1 MSEGEGL
8 QFDKAEFENA
18 PAHAQCAQCHRDLIG
33 SYYEVEGQ
41 TVCEACKYTIE
52 SRMTEGSGAGRFVR
66 ATGAG
71 LVAAALGAAL
81 YYAITAI
88 SGYEFGLIAIVVG
101 FGVGTAVRWGSNGR
115 GGKRYQALAMALTYL
130 AIVATYI
137 PPIIQGFREGAA
149 ETAAVEP
156 AVAADESP
164 IGCPGRRSSAVRDR
178 RRRRHRRG
186 RANRRSTD
194 GRRGRPDCGDCVR
207 GAVPRRLRERHR
219 HRDHRHRVVRGLE
232 AEPAHDGH
240 DYRPAR
246 DRPLLGGND
255 WRMNLPAEARS
266 RSARAA
272 APNWARRFF
281 PVRLCRRLVHA

>member
-18 PAHAQCAQCHRDLIG
+18 PEQAQCAQCHRALIG
-33 SYYEVEGQ
+33 SYYEVDGQ

-52 SRMTEGSGAGRFVR
+52 SRMTEGSGAGSFVR

-101 FGVGTAVRWGSNGR
+101 FGVGSAVRWGSNGR

-149 ETAAVEP
+149 ETAAV
-156 AVAADESP
+156 
-164 IGCPGRRSSAVRDR
+164 G
-178 RRRRHRRG
+178 
-186 RANRRSTD
+186 
-194 GRRGRPDCGDCVR
+194 
-207 GAVPRRLRERHR
+207 
-219 HRDHRHRVVRGLE
+219 
-232 AEPAHDGH
+232 
-240 DYRPAR
+240 
-246 DRPLLGGND
+246 
-255 WRMNLPAEARS
+255 PAEAADDGAP
-266 RSARAA
+266 SAVPAA
-272 APNWARRFF
+272 AAARSETADTPEGEPTGTLPTVIAVVLILAIACAAPFLAGFENVIGIVIIGIGLYEAWKLNRRTEVTITG
-281 PVRLCRRLVHA
+281 PHAISHSSVRTTGA

>member
-81 YYAITAI
+81 DYAITAI

-156 AVAADESP
+156 AVAADETP
-164 IGCPGRRSSAVRDR
+164 SAV
-178 RRRRHRRG
+178 
-186 RANRRSTD
+186 
-194 GRRGRPDCGDCVR
+194 
-207 GAVPRRLRERHR
+207 
-219 HRDHRHRVVRGLE
+219 
-232 AEPAHDGH
+232 PA
-240 DYRPAR
+240 A
-246 DRPLLGGND
+246 
-255 WRMNLPAEARS
+255 
-266 RSARAA
+266 AA
-272 APNWARRFF
+272 APSETAETADTADGEPTGEVPTVVAVVLIVAIACAAPFLAGFENIIGIVIIGIGLYEAWKLNRRTTVTITGPHAIARSS
-281 PVRLCRRLVHA
+281 VGTTGA

>member
-8 QFDKAEFENA
+8 QFERAEFESA
-18 PAHAQCAQCHRDLIG
+18 PAQAQCAQCHRALIG
-33 SYYEVEGQ
+33 SYYEVDGQ

-137 PPIIQGFREGAA
+137 PPIVQGFREGAA

-156 AVAADESP
+156 AVAADGAP
-164 IGCPGRRSSAVRDR
+164 SAVPAAAAAPSETADTAE
-178 RRRRHRRG
+178 G
-186 RANRRSTD
+186 RANGRGTD
-194 GRRGRPDCGDCVR
+194 FRRGRPDSGDCLR
-207 GAVPRRLRERHR
+207 GAIPRWLREHHR

-240 DYRPAR
+240 HYRPAR
-246 DRPLLGGND
+246 DRPL
-255 WRMNLPAEARS
+255 
-266 RSARAA
+266 
-272 APNWARRFF
+272 
-281 PVRLCRRLVHA
+281 PVGTTGA

>member
-8 QFDKAEFENA
+8 QFEKAEFENA
-18 PAHAQCAQCHRDLIG
+18 PARAQCAQCNRDLIG
-33 SYYEVEGQ
+33 SYYEVEGE

-101 FGVGTAVRWGSNGR
+101 FGVGSAVRWGSNGR

-149 ETAAVEP
+149 KTAAVEP
-156 AVAADESP
+156 VAADGAP
-164 IGCPGRRSSAVRDR
+164 SAV
-178 RRRRHRRG
+178 
-186 RANRRSTD
+186 
-194 GRRGRPDCGDCVR
+194 
-207 GAVPRRLRERHR
+207 
-219 HRDHRHRVVRGLE
+219 
-232 AEPAHDGH
+232 PA
-240 DYRPAR
+240 A
-246 DRPLLGGND
+246 
-255 WRMNLPAEARS
+255 
-266 RSARAA
+266 AA
-272 APNWARRFF
+272 APSETADTPEGEPTGEVPTVIAVVLIFAIACAAPFLAGFENIMGIVIIGIGLYEAWKLNRRTTVTITG
-281 PVRLCRRLVHA
+281 PHAISHSSVGTAGA

>member
-8 QFDKAEFENA
+8 QFERAEFESA
-18 PAHAQCAQCHRDLIG
+18 PAQAQCAQCHRALIG
-33 SYYEVEGQ
+33 SYYEVDGQ

-71 LVAAALGAAL
+71 LVAATLGAAL

-137 PPIIQGFREGAA
+137 PPIVQGFREGAA

-156 AVAADESP
+156 AVAADGAP
-164 IGCPGRRSSAVRDR
+164 SAV
-178 RRRRHRRG
+178 
-186 RANRRSTD
+186 
-194 GRRGRPDCGDCVR
+194 
-207 GAVPRRLRERHR
+207 
-219 HRDHRHRVVRGLE
+219 
-232 AEPAHDGH
+232 PA
-240 DYRPAR
+240 A
-246 DRPLLGGND
+246 
-255 WRMNLPAEARS
+255 
-266 RSARAA
+266 AA
-272 APNWARRFF
+272 APSETADTAEGEPTGEVPTFVAVVLILAIACAAPFLAGFENIIGIVIIGIGLYEAWKLNRRTTVTITG
-281 PVRLCRRLVHA
+281 PHAIAHSSVGTTGA

>member
-8 QFDKAEFENA
+8 QFERAEFENA
-18 PAHAQCAQCHRDLIG
+18 PAQAQCAQCHRDLIG
-33 SYYEVEGQ
+33 SYYEVDRQ

-137 PPIIQGFREGAA
+137 PPIIQGFSEGAA
-149 ETAAVEP
+149 ETASPEP
-156 AVAADESP
+156 AVGANGAP
-164 IGCPGRRSSAVRDR
+164 SAVPAAAATPSETADTAESEPT
-178 RRRRHRRG
+178 G
-186 RANRRSTD
+186 EVPTVVAVVLIVAIACAAPFLAGFENIIGIVIIGIGLYEAWKLNRRTTVTITGPHAISHSSVGTT
-194 GRRGRPDCGDCVR
+194 
-207 GAVPRRLRERHR
+207 GA
-219 HRDHRHRVVRGLE
+219 
-232 AEPAHDGH
+232 
-240 DYRPAR
+240 
-246 DRPLLGGND
+246 
-255 WRMNLPAEARS
+255 
-266 RSARAA
+266 
-272 APNWARRFF
+272 
-281 PVRLCRRLVHA
+281 